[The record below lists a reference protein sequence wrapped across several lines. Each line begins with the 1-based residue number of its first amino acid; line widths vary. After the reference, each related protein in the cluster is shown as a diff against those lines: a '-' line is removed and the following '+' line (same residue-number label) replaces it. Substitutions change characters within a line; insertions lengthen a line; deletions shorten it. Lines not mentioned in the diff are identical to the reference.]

1 MLDGKIMKQETK
13 SIWEGGKSKKLDY
26 SVTLTQGMHV
36 IELYGAEKCC
46 DGTTKWSF
54 SVEVFDDNKNSDKC
68 LSSQKGWEA
77 AKYKKN
83 ACAQGKQWCK
93 DKKWG
98 KDVKKCCPCACDPKN
113 CTFSTGWMDWTVANF
128 DKKYSLEK
136 TTTNKTTTTYVYKKP
151 MNAIISVK
159 TVKFN
164 KNAIKYLGD
173 LKEAIEKKPTKG
185 YCEKIVPSMA
195 QVSNQKLCGGVNRN
209 VGYYY
214 KVSFPV
220 GENGTQYNFRMPT
233 DFGLGGVSILDG
245 KIMKQES
252 KDIWQSGRATQLN
265 FAVNLTA
272 GQHVLEVY
280 GAEGCCDG
288 TTKW

>member
-1 MLDGKIMKQETK
+1 
-13 SIWEGGKSKKLDY
+13 
-26 SVTLTQGMHV
+26 
-36 IELYGAEKCC
+36 
-46 DGTTKWSF
+46 
-54 SVEVFDDNKNSDKC
+54 
-68 LSSQKGWEA
+68 
-77 AKYKKN
+77 
-83 ACAQGKQWCK
+83 
-93 DKKWG
+93 
-98 KDVKKCCPCACDPKN
+98 
-113 CTFSTGWMDWTVANF
+113 MDWTVANF
-128 DKKYSLEK
+128 DKQYTLQK
-136 TTTNKTTTTYVYKKP
+136 TTTNKTTTTTYVYKKP
-151 MNAIISVK
+151 MDAVISVK

-173 LKEAIEKKPTKG
+173 LKSAMQKKSTRG
-185 YCEKIVPSMA
+185 YCEKIVPFMA

-265 FAVNLTA
+265 FAANLTA
-272 GQHVLEVY
+272 GQHVLEIY